1 MISATTSHQAPG
13 RNMAGKLPRIPL
25 PKLGARSFRSA
36 VGVLLASVMAA
47 MVTLAMTSSSVA
59 SAQTTPGASASSVP
73 SSSVQRQT
81 PTQVGANFSS
91 TPISN
96 VSTTTPPVFESTGG
110 SRSTPNT
117 VKGGGGSTV
126 SVSVTTSCGIM
137 TFYANNLGSQK
148 LEFAEEGVTGSR
160 YVSKVQI
167 AVIITGHPTGDYY
180 TYDQAL
186 TASSTS
192 HNI

>member
-1 MISATTSHQAPG
+1 
-13 RNMAGKLPRIPL
+13 
-25 PKLGARSFRSA
+25 
-36 VGVLLASVMAA
+36 
-47 MVTLAMTSSSVA
+47 
-59 SAQTTPGASASSVP
+59 
-73 SSSVQRQT
+73 
-81 PTQVGANFSS
+81 
-91 TPISN
+91 
-96 VSTTTPPVFESTGG
+96 
-110 SRSTPNT
+110 
-117 VKGGGGSTV
+117 
-126 SVSVTTSCGIM
+126 M

-192 HNI
+192 HNITSTWTKVQYHSADRSWHVGPGTGQIWDKTGKHCSATLTSFTVT